1 MFSLSLAF
9 CHLGLV
15 VETVKG
21 VLLILTRYLS
31 LSFGMISHALGRL
44 LFIMIP
50 GSRQLDVFAS
60 SRNILE
66 CLAYHLPPSCRP
78 LQLRRRAMFIK

>member
-1 MFSLSLAF
+1 MRHHNVLSLPF

-44 LFIMIP
+44 LYIMIP
-50 GSRQLDVFAS
+50 GSRQLDVG
-60 SRNILE
+60 
-66 CLAYHLPPSCRP
+66 CLRFKS
-78 LQLRRRAMFIK
+78 